1 MPLAT
6 CYLPVFLLTAREAD
20 LQLCFAAD
28 GSSCPL
34 HPELQGVTEHAGG
47 PLQALNKWGSWG
59 YVAPGINN
67 GQSEVDLH
75 KLEFHRSASAAQAFE
90 PDEQYTGLIQAVL
103 FEVNDRDKIGYP
115 TPQGYRYCCTKELVS
130 KTACHIDRLIVKVRG
145 CADQCQLG
153 SAVHAVCSEAV
164 CSVDSSR

>member
-1 MPLAT
+1 M
-6 CYLPVFLLTAREAD
+6 
-20 LQLCFAAD
+20 
-28 GSSCPL
+28 
-34 HPELQGVTEHAGG
+34 
-47 PLQALNKWGSWG
+47 
-59 YVAPGINN
+59 APGINN

-103 FEVNDRDKIGYP
+103 FEVNDRDKIGQT

-145 CADQCQLG
+145 DADQCLLVKRCML
-153 SAVHAVCSEAV
+153 SALRLSALWLAAGDWSG
-164 CSVDSSR
+164 DSSARGLRSSMPQLHLDFV

>member
-1 MPLAT
+1 MVFMPLLSRA
-6 CYLPVFLLTAREAD
+6 ARSGSFED
-20 LQLCFAAD
+20 AA
-28 GSSCPL
+28 GL
-34 HPELQGVTEHAGG
+34 
-47 PLQALNKWGSWG
+47 LQALNKWGSWG

-115 TPQGYRYCCTKELVS
+115 TPQGYHYCCTKELVS

-145 CADQCQLG
+145 YADQCRLRT
-153 SAVHAVCSEAV
+153 ALRAVCSEAV